1 MITVLYINYSMEMGG
16 IETLIIEL
24 AKNIKQRAARPEVL
38 VFHGGGILE
47 DSLEQ
52 NGIKVHII
60 DKKEGFDVSIVP
72 KLLRII
78 KECSIRIIH
87 TNNYGAWI
95 YGLIAAK
102 IYKKVCHVHTEH
114 SNITGLKRKSIENIL
129 GRMTDEVVAVS
140 HQVKTELLRNW
151 NKKKSINVI
160 HNGVDVAK
168 FAPNQIKR
176 KQVRREYGIND
187 DTFFIGIVARLV
199 LVKDHKT
206 LFKAIKLLSSKYPNT
221 HLFVIGDGDLRG
233 ELETE
238 RAHMGLTG
246 IISFLGEIQDV
257 HEILQALD
265 VFVLSS
271 LNEGLSVTLLEAM
284 SVGLPIVA
292 TNVGGNPEVVEE
304 GVSGFLVPSRNPE
317 LLANAIEKLLVNKA
331 LREKMSINAR
341 KRAVH
346 HFSLKSMLDS
356 YDRLYLDCLTRRRLI
371 SENTN
376 FL

>member
-1 MITVLYINYSMEMGG
+1 MFIKISFFSKVNAVFNEMITVLYINYSMEMGG

-52 NGIKVHII
+52 NGVKVHII

-160 HNGVDVAK
+160 HNGVNVTK

-176 KQVRREYGIND
+176 KQVSDITDFVDRFDNILNFD
-187 DTFFIGIVARLV
+187 
-199 LVKDHKT
+199 KKT
-206 LFKAIKLLSSKYPNT
+206 
-221 HLFVIGDGDLRG
+221 
-233 ELETE
+233 LETE
-238 RAHMGLTG
+238 
-246 IISFLGEIQDV
+246 
-257 HEILQALD
+257 
-265 VFVLSS
+265 
-271 LNEGLSVTLLEAM
+271 LEA
-284 SVGLPIVA
+284 LQE
-292 TNVGGNPEVVEE
+292 EVEPMVVHSLRDYINRAREE
-304 GVSGFLVPSRNPE
+304 Q
-317 LLANAIEKLLVNKA
+317 
-331 LREKMSINAR
+331 
-341 KRAVH
+341 
-346 HFSLKSMLDS
+346 
-356 YDRLYLDCLTRRRLI
+356 
-371 SENTN
+371 
-376 FL
+376 